1 MAWRYHN
8 NDPLLRPIT
17 GEGNSPLAHWPMD
30 AAPEPVFS
38 PTGGPYLN
46 VDGAPADVEWAY
58 RLDDASGDIQDSGP
72 NGYDGGTASGA
83 TYASSTND
91 WLGQQSCMSFDG
103 TNDYVDGADAGWS
116 DEHTVTYWVYVN
128 ALAADAHLSKC
139 VSGSVTGVTGKL
151 YDVEHTAGGLLQIQ
165 YLKTAGSPATSAATM
180 FAAGYWHFVAL
191 SASASG
197 ADTVIRASVYR
208 LGYADGAGVVAR
220 ENFTFTGVQTSSVAY
235 AVSGGTTRAW
245 ALACSWNTGA
255 RTAYLNGKLMDIR
268 FYDGSAFDD
277 DVIDELYYYGLAGL
291 RDTVGDRFLCAG
303 TVDSTY
309 RAADVVPGLRGFW
322 ADGSTVLVDYYGPVV
337 RGERDLSTVGTAAMI
352 VRPTRYAAAG
362 SADDLISYT
371 APGDEGSD
379 DDNTQYAISL
389 APTTNELTVSWE
401 SAGQVDE
408 SELLGVVATALVPVQ
423 LAVRMDLA
431 SGTPAI
437 DTYAFG
443 TQVGA
448 TITPSGALPAGPGSE
463 VDLLA
468 SAPRFRVFGGMAT
481 GTGTA
486 FEGVMASLI
495 LFATTLHECQIE
507 NLWTPGSCPVVIPPA
522 AVVGDLAPT
531 QGATTGGTRVV
542 MRATNLHLASAQDTM
557 TDATALNAEWTS
569 ATTGTG
575 YWLPTASG
583 VVGYVQAAASATS
596 TATLTW
602 TTAEL
607 SWHAEV
613 DVQFKDVLAMS
624 SGSSAEIGLTAYA
637 NASTYA
643 QIMFGAERGLGPDI
657 SGKIIIR
664 IVEGGTTRV
673 EHELPVRY
681 TDSWRLG
688 VMRHDGSI
696 VFFVNYTEVLRERS
710 PVASL
715 DAQVRLDLIAD
726 DGAKVFGRFSNYLRL
741 PIVVFGSDR
750 NGDPRLARV
759 LYTRTNRAIVVTPPS
774 DKEEIVEPVAYAE
787 SFGETDGAPI
797 TFESTFEYAD
807 PYESVVTDTNNTRAY
822 LRSLNMRHV
831 ATKRE
836 TESE

>member
-30 AAPEPVFS
+30 AAPEPVYS

-46 VDGAPADVEWAY
+46 VDGAPFTDVAWAY

-116 DEHTVTYWVYVN
+116 DEHTVTYWIYVN
-128 ALAADAHLSKC
+128 ALAADAHISKC

-180 FAAGYWHFVAL
+180 FVAGYWHFVAL
-191 SASASG
+191 SASTSG
-197 ADTVIRASVYR
+197 ADTIIRASVYR

-220 ENFTFTGVQTSSVAY
+220 EDFTFTGVQTSSVGY

-245 ALACSWNTGA
+245 TLANSWDTGA
-255 RTAYLNGKLMDIR
+255 RTAYLNGKLMDVR
-268 FYDGSAFDD
+268 FYDGFAYDD
-277 DVIDELYYYGLAGL
+277 DIIDELYYYGLAGL
-291 RDTVGDRFLCAG
+291 RDTVGDKFLCAG
-303 TVDSTY
+303 TVDAAY

-337 RGERDLSTVGTAAMI
+337 RGERDLATVGTAAMI

-423 LAVRMDLA
+423 LAVRMDLFG
-431 SGTPAI
+431 GTPAI

-443 TQVGA
+443 AQVGA
-448 TITPSGALPAGPGSE
+448 TVTPSGALPAGPGSE

-468 SAPRFRVFGGMAT
+468 SAPRFRVFGGMTT
-481 GTGTA
+481 GVGTA

-495 LFATTLHECQIE
+495 LFETPLHECQIE
-507 NLWTPGSCPVVIPPA
+507 NLWTPGSCIPIVPEVVTALVFPQEGSIRG
-522 AVVGDLAPT
+522 GDRIIIRASSATVLEDTSRDLELRGRSVPSGWTTSGTVTPT
-531 QGATTGGTRVV
+531 LSGLELRTA
-542 MRATNLHLASAQDTM
+542 
-557 TDATALNAEWTS
+557 ATAPAES
-569 ATTGTG
+569 YARDVNSYAHGVFEVQVACIA
-575 YWLPTASG
+575 PRSVSG
-583 VVGYVQAAASATS
+583 VGEVLLAALELVTAGGALAAGVGLYLGPRGLVARSTLS
-596 TATLTW
+596 TATGGIAVSPVNGSATLRIERTG
-602 TTAEL
+602 ARGSGYVNGEL
-607 SWHAEV
+607 AWRSAALST
-613 DVQFKDVLAMS
+613 DALAVQLRVS
-624 SGSSAEIGLTAYA
+624 NGSTS
-637 NASTYA
+637 
-643 QIMFGAERGLGPDI
+643 
-657 SGKIIIR
+657 
-664 IVEGGTTRV
+664 TRV
-673 EHELPVRY
+673 
-681 TDSWRLG
+681 TS
-688 VMRHDGSI
+688 
-696 VFFVNYTEVLRERS
+696 
-710 PVASL
+710 
-715 DAQVRLDLIAD
+715 
-726 DGAKVFGRFSNYLRL
+726 RFSDLT
-741 PIVVFGSDR
+741 FGSGALID
-750 NGDPRLARV
+750 GLPLEATQAVGPLLVGSVPATGLARRGSRELV
-759 LYTRTNRAIVVTPPS
+759 LYGPWGQIVGESAFLYTVPAPRTLGRSGT
-774 DKEEIVEPVAYAE
+774 VALTTT
-787 SFGETDGAPI
+787 TDPQLEDA
-797 TFESTFEYAD
+797 
-807 PYESVVTDTNNTRAY
+807 
-822 LRSLNMRHV
+822 
-831 ATKRE
+831 
-836 TESE
+836 